1 MLALKGEVE
10 KISINKWVNV
20 LTTLKNLETKLD
32 DLCVCKLKTVPVD
45 LNTLRDVAD
54 NEVVKS
60 KNLNTLKIKVNNID
74 ERNPDATTLIHI
86 NQYNTQKN
94 EL

>member
-32 DLCVCKLKTVPVD
+32 DLYVCKLKTVPVD